1 MKSNKMMEKYLE
13 LKGEGKMHKMSGLYN
28 LCEEF
33 VK

>member
-1 MKSNKMMEKYLE
+1 MMKKYQE
-13 LKGEGKMHKMSGLYN
+13 LKGEGKIHKIGGLYN

>member
-1 MKSNKMMEKYLE
+1 MESNEMMKKYQE
-13 LKGEGKMHKMSGLYN
+13 LKGEGKIHTTSGLYN